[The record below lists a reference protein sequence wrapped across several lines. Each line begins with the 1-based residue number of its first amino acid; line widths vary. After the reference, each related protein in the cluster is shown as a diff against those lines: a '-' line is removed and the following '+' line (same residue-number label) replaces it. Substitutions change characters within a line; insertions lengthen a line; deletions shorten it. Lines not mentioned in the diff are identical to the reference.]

1 MIKKINQLM
10 VMILSICLVFLVGC
24 NLLKTYEDT
33 NGESDYTLQSITDS
47 MILKGGTYQ
56 EIGSF
61 TTQKNND
68 ISINVNKFNG
78 IKTIEEFRKY
88 KYDIKLS
95 FEVEEGNASLVLCS
109 NDEILHRFTTNE
121 KNQEFSFECNNKV
134 YLKIAGESCKY
145 RLNYTVTK
153 Y

>member
-1 MIKKINQLM
+1 MSRKYNRLF
-10 VMILSICLVFLVGC
+10 VLLSVCLVFLVGC

-47 MILKGGTYQ
+47 MIIKGATYQ
-56 EIGSF
+56 EIESF
-61 TTQKNND
+61 TNQKNND
-68 ISINVNKFNG
+68 ISISVNKFNG

-88 KYDIKLS
+88 KYYIKLS
-95 FEVEEGNASLVLCS
+95 FEVEEGNASLVLC
-109 NDEILHRFTTNE
+109 NNKEILHCFKINE